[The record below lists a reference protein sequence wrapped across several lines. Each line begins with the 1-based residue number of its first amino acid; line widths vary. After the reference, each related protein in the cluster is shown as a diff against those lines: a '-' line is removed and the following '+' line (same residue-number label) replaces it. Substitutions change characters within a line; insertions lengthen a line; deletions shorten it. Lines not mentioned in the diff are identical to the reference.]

1 MSHYIAGELL
11 ATFRLIKAL
20 CNVLYSSKL
29 GRYLSRQY
37 LFSSICNT
45 AFNLHIHICM
55 YVPVRTYVPH
65 IIFMANP
72 LTSHYVCLFES
83 YSKTYLGKYYL
94 VTLVDWKILNIR
106 IIVESST
113 IGHNRKSWQER
124 PEGLCPKTWVQEAE
138 AVLNFSRGRILP
150 VLDDINQINS
160 AVREPGLIFLPGWVI
175 LYL

>member
-1 MSHYIAGELL
+1 
-11 ATFRLIKAL
+11 
-20 CNVLYSSKL
+20 
-29 GRYLSRQY
+29 
-37 LFSSICNT
+37 
-45 AFNLHIHICM
+45 M

-106 IIVESST
+106 IIVEGST

-124 PEGLCPKTWVQEAE
+124 PQGLCPKTWVQEAE

-160 AVREPGLIFLPGWVI
+160 AVREPGLIFLPRVGYFVLII
-175 LYL
+175 LPG

>member
-1 MSHYIAGELL
+1 MYHCIAGEFSLL

-106 IIVESST
+106 IIVEGST

-124 PEGLCPKTWVQEAE
+124 PQGLSPKLE
-138 AVLNFSRGRILP
+138 SRKLRPFWIFP
-150 VLDDINQINS
+150 E
-160 AVREPGLIFLPGWVI
+160 VRFFQSWMISIKSIERYGNLG
-175 LYL
+175 